1 MPPMIYLNSSLGKQH
16 GDSSAGSGCEE
27 CAELPARRKP
37 RRALSREGASMAMTV
52 LVVDDS
58 ATMVMSLKTTLAM
71 SGFQVETASNGKTAL
86 EKLQSGIKPNLILTD
101 INMPVM
107 GGMEL
112 IKNVRALPGLRF
124 VPILTLTTESDAA
137 KRDEGKRAGATG
149 WVVKPVSGND
159 LMAVI
164 RKVLPGA

>member
-1 MPPMIYLNSSLGKQH
+1 
-16 GDSSAGSGCEE
+16 
-27 CAELPARRKP
+27 
-37 RRALSREGASMAMTV
+37 MAKTI

-58 ATMVMSLKTTLAM
+58 ITMVLSLKTTLTM
-71 SGFQVETASNGKTAL
+71 NGFQVVTAGNGREAL
-86 EKLQSGIKPNLILTD
+86 AKLEAGTKPDLILTD

-112 IKNVRALPGLRF
+112 IRSVRGMQHLKF
-124 VPILTLTTESDAA
+124 TPILTLTTESDAA
-137 KRDEGKRAGATG
+137 KRSAGKLAGATG

-159 LMAVI
+159 LVAVI